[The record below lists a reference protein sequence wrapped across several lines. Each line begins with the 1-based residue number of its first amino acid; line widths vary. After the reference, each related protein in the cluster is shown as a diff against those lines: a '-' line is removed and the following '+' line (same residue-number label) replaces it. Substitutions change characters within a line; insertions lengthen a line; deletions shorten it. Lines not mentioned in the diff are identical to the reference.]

1 MSPENRT
8 IFVQIASY
16 RDPELENTV
25 RDMIQ
30 NAKYPQ
36 NLRIGICRQYNETDG
51 FDTLGE
57 WREDERFR
65 ILDVPYLE
73 SRGACWARNQI
84 QQTYNSEDFTLQ
96 IDSHMRFAPDWDQT
110 FIQMIEQLQSQGYPK
125 PLLTGYVSSFNPE
138 NDPEGRIQEP
148 WRMVFDRFIPE
159 GAVFFLPETI
169 PGWRDIDSPVP
180 ARFYSAHFCFT
191 LGQFSKEVQHNP
203 EYYFHGEEISIGAR
217 AYTWGYDLFHPHRVA
232 IWHEYT
238 RKGRT
243 KQWDDDKKWGDK
255 NSHSHLTNRKLFGM
269 DGLEQEGH
277 DGPYGFGTVR
287 TLKDYEKYSGL
298 LFEKRAV
305 QQYTLDKNYPPN
317 PYNYESEEDWK
328 KDFAQVFKHCIDI
341 GYSQVPE
348 KDYDFWVVAFHD
360 HKDETIFRKDADKAE
375 IERMMND
382 PDKYCKIWR
391 EFQTQHMPKYWVV
404 WPHSESKG
412 WCDRITGELMRKVN

>member
-1 MSPENRT
+1 MSLENRT

-110 FIQMIEQLQSQGYPK
+110 FIQMIDQLQSQGYPK

-277 DGPYGFGTVR
+277 DGPYGFGTIR

-298 LFEKRAV
+298 LFEKRAI
-305 QQYTLDKNYPPN
+305 QQYTLDKHYPPN

-360 HKDETIFRKDADKAE
+360 HKDETIFRKDADKSE

-412 WCDRITGELMRKVN
+412 WCDRITGNL